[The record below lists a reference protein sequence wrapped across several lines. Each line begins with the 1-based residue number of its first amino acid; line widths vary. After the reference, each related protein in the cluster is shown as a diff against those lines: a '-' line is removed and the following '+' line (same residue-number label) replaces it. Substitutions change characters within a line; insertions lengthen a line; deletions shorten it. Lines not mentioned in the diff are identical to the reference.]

1 MWLTVVLLL
10 CSQFILG
17 AANQALT
24 FDADCDGQDI
34 FDAVDVALRH
44 YNDEKQDGNQF
55 ILHRITEARTRPEND
70 GGTHNFV
77 KYEIYESS
85 CAVKSGKVWQEC
97 DYKRSEAET
106 GVCSA
111 HVLINKELKI
121 NDVILQNC
129 SIIPV
134 EVPVTASYYPC
145 LGCWKPID
153 FNSAELLRIVKNAIE
168 TMNRIGSHP
177 FHFDLEEMK
186 AASSQVVGGWNY
198 KMEYTVR
205 QTNCSKS
212 ELPDLTPQCKID
224 TNGLSGNCETKVF
237 VTPFDIIQDVFQI
250 CKTDTG
256 FCLSCLNAVDPL
268 DPELLDLL
276 RQVMDEYNSDNN
288 HTNLYN
294 FFSVGSATKQGLVE
308 KMYQVSFEIQET
320 NCSKSVYAILGDEC
334 QLNNSSNTFNC
345 DVKFNVTNKAIKVRS
360 SPRCFPARIR
370 RIAGLSPFRSIPM
383 RQVRHTQGQGQS
395 KGQGHGPNHKED
407 HKHGKKDKK
416 DKGSSKHDHKK
427 GDSSEESKEH
437 DRRKTAVTVKPI
449 VHEIPQ
455 VPKTTS
461 QTAEVLVTTQQSQ
474 NSGHVLGESAT
485 PSIQGDNGLPL
496 FPHIPVA
503 EDQGHF
509 PNIHEDLLLDL
520 PEPAASTAPKCPGK
534 LWKPIIF
541 NPTLP
546 ALPTLQPLTFEDLQI
561 ATEDIT
567 TPAALG
573 TEKRGSATPPQSPL
587 FSDEDLL

>member
-1 MWLTVVLLL
+1 MRFSVVLLL

-34 FDAVDVALRH
+34 FHAVDVALSH

-85 CAVKSGKVWQEC
+85 CAVKSDKVWQEC
-97 DYKRSEAET
+97 DYKRSEAQT
-106 GVCSA
+106 GACSA
-111 HVLINKELKI
+111 HVLINKQLKI

-129 SIIPV
+129 SYIAV
-134 EVPVTASYYPC
+134 EDPVTYSSYAC
-145 LGCWKPID
+145 RGCWKPID
-153 FNSAELLRIVKNAIE
+153 INSVELLHIVKYAIE

-186 AASSQVVGGWNY
+186 NASSQVVRGWNY
-198 KMEYTVR
+198 KMVYTVR

-212 ELPDLTPQCKID
+212 ELPDLTPKCKLD
-224 TNGLSGNCETKVF
+224 TNGFSGYCETKVYIG
-237 VTPFDIIQDVFQI
+237 PGDIIKVVSQI

-256 FCLSCLNAVDPL
+256 FCLSCRTEVDPH
-268 DPELLDLL
+268 DPELRDLL
-276 RQVMDEYNSDNN
+276 RQVIDEYNSDNN

-294 FFSVGSATKQGLVE
+294 IFSVGRATKEGFGGT
-308 KMYQVSFEIQET
+308 MYDVSFTIKET
-320 NCSKSVYAILGDEC
+320 NCTKSVYAILGDEC
-334 QLNNSSNTFNC
+334 QISESSVILSCN
-345 DVKFNVTNKAIKVRS
+345 VKFNVTNKATKVRS
-360 SPRCFPARIR
+360 SPRCFPVRASQTSLQIREGELLRIP
-370 RIAGLSPFRSIPM
+370 GLSPFRTASKIPNH
-383 RQVRHTQGQGQS
+383 QVRHAQGHGQS
-395 KGQGHGPNHKED
+395 RGQGHGPNHKEE
-407 HKHGKKDKK
+407 HK
-416 DKGSSKHDHKK
+416 
-427 GDSSEESKEH
+427 
-437 DRRKTAVTVKPI
+437 PL

-461 QTAEVLVTTQQSQ
+461 QTAEVLVTPQQSQ
-474 NSGHVLGESAT
+474 NSGHVLEESAT
-485 PSIQGDNGLPL
+485 PSIQGDNGPPI
-496 FPHIPVA
+496 FPHIPKVA
-503 EDQGHF
+503 QDQGNV
-509 PNIHEDLLLDL
+509 PNSHEDVLLDL
-520 PEPAASTAPKCPGK
+520 PEAPKCPGK
-534 LWKPIIF
+534 PWKSIKF

-546 ALPTLQPLTFEDLQI
+546 ALPTLQPLTFEDRQI

-567 TPAALG
+567 TPAAPG
-573 TEKRGSATPPQSPL
+573 TEKRGSATPPQSLL